1 MKKSRIFKFLA
12 VAAAIAIVLAGCS
25 SRSNN
30 STTPSAP
37 SNDTAQSD
45 TEDKDDSSKPASDDA
60 KTLIVYY
67 SYSGTTERVAEHL
80 RDLTDGTLYELELAE
95 PYTGSDNDVSD
106 RVFAER
112 DDGKMPELTGT
123 LPDVSEY
130 DRILIGTPVWNN
142 SMANPVLGYL
152 QQTDFDGKVV
162 APFWTYITN
171 QGTTGKDFTANIQNG
186 TAADGL
192 ALRSANGMDDE
203 KLDSTLQDWLDKLP
217 STDS

>member
-1 MKKSRIFKFLA
+1 MISGKKVYGFIVF
-12 VAAAIAIVLAGCS
+12 AIALTMVLLGCAGTPDETDAVFS
-25 SRSNN
+25 S
-30 STTPSAP
+30 TPEASIRE
-37 SNDTAQSD
+37 SSG
-45 TEDKDDSSKPASDDA
+45 DS

-67 SYSGTTERVAEHL
+67 SYTGTTRRVAERL
-80 RDLTDGTLYELELAE
+80 QVLTDGTLYALELTD
-95 PYTGSDNDVSD
+95 PYTGDSYDVSD

-112 DDGKMPELTGT
+112 DAGKMPELTGA

-171 QGTTGKDFTANIQNG
+171 QGSTGKDFTANIQNS
-186 TAADGL
+186 TPADGL

-203 KLDSTLQDWLDKLP
+203 KLDRTLQSWLDKLP
-217 STDS
+217 SSGS

>member
-1 MKKSRIFKFLA
+1 MAL
-12 VAAAIAIVLAGCS
+12 VLTLTGCGGAS
-25 SRSNN
+25 ASQPTT
-30 STTPSAP
+30 TTPPAQQEQVPDS
-37 SNDTAQSD
+37 TASSD
-45 TEDKDDSSKPASDDA
+45 T

-80 RDLTDGTLYELELAE
+80 RDLTGGTLYELELAD

-171 QGTTGKDFTANIQNG
+171 QGSTGKDFTANIQNG

-192 ALRSANGMDDE
+192 ALQSANGMDDE
-203 KLDSTLQDWLDKLP
+203 KLDNTLQDWLDKLP
-217 STDS
+217 SANS

>member
-1 MKKSRIFKFLA
+1 MFSHNRKGGLS
-12 VAAAIAIVLAGCS
+12 VLPVLMALVLTLTGCGGAS
-25 SRSNN
+25 ASQPTT
-30 STTPSAP
+30 TTPPAQQEQVPDS
-37 SNDTAQSD
+37 TASSD
-45 TEDKDDSSKPASDDA
+45 T

-152 QQTDFDGKVV
+152 QQTDFNGKVV

-186 TAADGL
+186 TVADGL
-192 ALRSANGMDDE
+192 ALRSANGMNDE

-217 STDS
+217 SSNS

>member
-1 MKKSRIFKFLA
+1 MLSHNRKGGLS
-12 VAAAIAIVLAGCS
+12 VLPVLMALVLTLTGCGGAS
-25 SRSNN
+25 ASQPTT
-30 STTPSAP
+30 TTPPAQQEQVPDS
-37 SNDTAQSD
+37 TASSD
-45 TEDKDDSSKPASDDA
+45 T

-80 RDLTDGTLYELELAE
+80 RDLTGGTLYELELAD

-112 DDGKMPELTGT
+112 DDNKMPELTGT

-171 QGTTGKDFTANIQNG
+171 QGSTGKDFTANIQNG

-203 KLDSTLQDWLDKLP
+203 KLDNTLQDWLDKLP
-217 STDS
+217 S

>member
-1 MKKSRIFKFLA
+1 MKMKKGMLTLLA
-12 VAAAIAIVLAGCS
+12 VMAAAAFVLTGCAGRTPTAS
-25 SRSNN
+25 AN
-30 STTPSAP
+30 TPSELAAG
-37 SNDTAQSD
+37 T
-45 TEDKDDSSKPASDDA
+45 

-67 SYSGTTERVAEHL
+67 SYSGTTKRVAEHL
-80 RDLTDGTLYELELAE
+80 RDLTGGTLYALELAE

-112 DDGKMPELTGT
+112 GDGKMPELTGT
-123 LPDVSEY
+123 LPDVSAY

-142 SMANPVLGYL
+142 SMANPVLSYL

-171 QGTTGKDFTANIQNG
+171 QGSTGKDFAANIQNG

-203 KLDSTLQDWLDKLP
+203 KLDSTLQAWLDKLP
-217 STDS
+217 SPNG

>member
-1 MKKSRIFKFLA
+1 MRKNRVFKFLA
-12 VAAAIAIVLAGCS
+12 AAAVFATVLAGCS
-25 SRSNN
+25 GKHN
-30 STTPSAP
+30 TSAAP
-37 SNDTAQSD
+37 AVSFNDSVQSD
-45 TEDKDDSSKPASDDA
+45 TEDAEEPSRSASEHT
-60 KTLIVYY
+60 KTLIIYY

-80 RDLTDGTLYELELAE
+80 RDLTDGTLYELELTE

-112 DDGKMPELTGT
+112 GDGKMPELTGA

-142 SMANPVLGYL
+142 SMANPVLSYL

-171 QGTTGKDFTANIQNG
+171 QGSTGKDFTANIQNG

-192 ALRSANGMDDE
+192 ALRSANGMGDE
-203 KLDSTLQDWLDKLP
+203 KLDSTLQNWLDKLP
-217 STDS
+217 SSNS

>member
-1 MKKSRIFKFLA
+1 MKKKKALLALLA
-12 VAAAIAIVLAGCS
+12 VTVIAALVLTGCAGRTPAAS
-25 SRSNN
+25 AD
-30 STTPSAP
+30 TPSESVAG
-37 SNDTAQSD
+37 T
-45 TEDKDDSSKPASDDA
+45 

-80 RDLTDGTLYELELAE
+80 RDLTGGTLYELELKE

-112 DDGKMPELTGT
+112 GNGKMPELTGA
-123 LPDVSEY
+123 LPDVSAY

-142 SMANPVLGYL
+142 SMANPVLSYL

-171 QGTTGKDFTANIQNG
+171 QGSTGKDFTASIQNG

-192 ALRSANGMDDE
+192 ALRSANGMDDA
-203 KLDSTLQDWLDKLP
+203 KLNSTLQNWLDKLP
-217 STDS
+217 SSNS

>member
-1 MKKSRIFKFLA
+1 MKMKKGIPALL
-12 VAAAIAIVLAGCS
+12 AAIAAAAFVLTGCAGRTPAASANMS
-25 SRSNN
+25 SG
-30 STTPSAP
+30 SAAG
-37 SNDTAQSD
+37 T
-45 TEDKDDSSKPASDDA
+45 

-80 RDLTDGTLYELELAE
+80 RDLTGGTLYALELAE

-112 DDGKMPELTGT
+112 GDGKMPELTGT
-123 LPDVSEY
+123 LPDVSAY

-142 SMANPVLGYL
+142 SMANPVLSYL

-171 QGTTGKDFTANIQNG
+171 QGSTGRDFTANMQNC

-192 ALRSANGMDDE
+192 ALRSAGGMSDE
-203 KLDSTLQDWLDKLP
+203 KLDSTLQAWLDKLP
-217 STDS
+217 PSNG

>member
-1 MKKSRIFKFLA
+1 MKMKKGMLTLLA
-12 VAAAIAIVLAGCS
+12 VMAAAAFVLTGCAGRTPAAS
-25 SRSNN
+25 AN
-30 STTPSAP
+30 TPSESAAG
-37 SNDTAQSD
+37 T
-45 TEDKDDSSKPASDDA
+45 

-80 RDLTDGTLYELELAE
+80 RDLTGGTLYALELAE

-112 DDGKMPELTGT
+112 GDGKMPELTGT
-123 LPDVSEY
+123 LPDVSAY

-142 SMANPVLGYL
+142 SMANPVLSYL

-171 QGTTGKDFTANIQNG
+171 QGSTGKDFTANIQNG
-186 TAADGL
+186 TPADGL
-192 ALRSANGMDDE
+192 ALRSANGMDDA
-203 KLDSTLQDWLDKLP
+203 KLDSTLQAWLDKLP
-217 STDS
+217 SPNG

>member
-1 MKKSRIFKFLA
+1 MKKSCIFKFLA
-12 VAAAIAIVLAGCS
+12 VAAVIAIALAGCS

-30 STTPSAP
+30 PTAPSTP
-37 SNDTAQSD
+37 SNDAAQSD
-45 TEDKDDSSKPASDDA
+45 TEDKEDSSKSASDDV

-95 PYTGSDNDVSD
+95 PYTGSSNDVSD

-130 DRILIGTPVWNN
+130 DRILIGTPVWND

-203 KLDSTLQDWLDKLP
+203 KLDNTLQDWLDKLP
-217 STDS
+217 AQN

>member
-1 MKKSRIFKFLA
+1 MKKKKALLALLA
-12 VAAAIAIVLAGCS
+12 VTVIAALVLTGCAGRTPAAS
-25 SRSNN
+25 AD
-30 STTPSAP
+30 TPSESAA
-37 SNDTAQSD
+37 DT
-45 TEDKDDSSKPASDDA
+45 

-80 RDLTDGTLYELELAE
+80 RDLTGGTLYELELVD
-95 PYTGSDNDVSD
+95 PYTGSDDDVSD

-112 DDGKMPELTGT
+112 GDGKMPELTGT
-123 LPDVSEY
+123 LPDVSAY

-142 SMANPVLGYL
+142 SMANPVLSYL
-152 QQTDFDGKVV
+152 QQTDFDGRVV

-171 QGTTGKDFTANIQNG
+171 QGSTSKDFTANIQNG

-203 KLDSTLQDWLDKLP
+203 KLNSTLQSWLDKLP
-217 STDS
+217 SSNS

>member
-1 MKKSRIFKFLA
+1 MKMKKAMFALL
-12 VAAAIAIVLAGCS
+12 AAAALALTGCAGQS
-25 SRSNN
+25 PAASANP
-30 STTPSAP
+30 PS
-37 SNDTAQSD
+37 
-45 TEDKDDSSKPASDDA
+45 EPAADV

-67 SYSGTTERVAEHL
+67 SYSGTTKRVAEHL
-80 RDLTDGTLYELELAE
+80 RDLTGGTLYTLELAE

-112 DDGKMPELTGT
+112 GDGKMPELTGT
-123 LPDVSEY
+123 LPDVSAY
-130 DRILIGTPVWNN
+130 DRILIGTPVWND

-152 QQTDFDGKVV
+152 QQTDFDGKVA

-171 QGTTGKDFTANIQNG
+171 QGSTAKDFTANLRNG

-192 ALRSANGMDDE
+192 ALRSANGMSDE

-217 STDS
+217 SSGSRQDG

>member
-1 MKKSRIFKFLA
+1 MKKKKALLALLA
-12 VAAAIAIVLAGCS
+12 VTVIAALVLTGCAGRTPAAS
-25 SRSNN
+25 AN
-30 STTPSAP
+30 TPSESAAG
-37 SNDTAQSD
+37 T
-45 TEDKDDSSKPASDDA
+45 

-80 RDLTDGTLYELELAE
+80 RDLTGGTLYELELVD
-95 PYTGSDNDVSD
+95 PYTGSDDDVSD

-112 DDGKMPELTGT
+112 GNGKMPELTGT
-123 LPDVSEY
+123 LPDVSAY

-142 SMANPVLGYL
+142 SMANPVLSYL

-171 QGTTGKDFTANIQNG
+171 QGSTGKDFTANIQNG

-203 KLDSTLQDWLDKLP
+203 KLNSTLQSWLDKLP
-217 STDS
+217 SSNS